1 MVEAKMESVRMY
13 HTDPTSAVMVSAAN
27 PSKSDNF
34 KIGNGGM
41 TLAVLRYCRTCHEQ
55 NDPPIKD

>member
-34 KIGNGGM
+34 QIGNGGM
-41 TLAVLRYCRTCHEQ
+41 TLAVLLQ
-55 NDPPIKD
+55 NLSRAE